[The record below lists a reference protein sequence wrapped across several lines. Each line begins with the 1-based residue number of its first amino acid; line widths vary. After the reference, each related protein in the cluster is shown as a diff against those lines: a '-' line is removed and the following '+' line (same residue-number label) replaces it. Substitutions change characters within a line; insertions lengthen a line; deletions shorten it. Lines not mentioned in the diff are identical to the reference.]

1 MSNEPDLRTFLAELV
16 ARRPEL
22 LLTFTEEVPL
32 DYTSTAVSVELEKR
46 GREAAILFKNIKGYN
61 HPLVANLC
69 ASLDLMAFGV
79 GKPGNQLRPYLSA
92 CLENLIPAVRVDSLP
107 VQELIYEGDKAD
119 LTQLPIPFHFAGD
132 AGPYITA
139 GMVAAQDPDRDVGN
153 LAYARLQI
161 KGPRRMGISLHSRQ
175 HLWDY
180 HRRAAEKGKDL
191 PAAVVIGAHPAVV
204 IAAAAKMGRDEDE
217 YDYAGALLGQPI
229 SIGKAHSVHAW
240 VPALAEIVIEGHIL
254 AEELETE
261 GPFGE
266 YTGNLTGRSTNNVF
280 EVSAITMRKG
290 AIFTDIIPGNSNE
303 HLLLGRIVKEA
314 WVHNRMAEAL
324 PFFID
329 FHYPNSGT
337 HFHCCV
343 RIEKHGEGYAKQ
355 AAELLM
361 GLDHYVKMVIVV
373 DKDIDPSNDREVM
386 WAVATRMQADRDVS
400 IINNVLCNRLDPSSS
415 GGVGAKMI
423 IDATKDLD
431 DLSEKVTLPPEA
443 RALAEKLLAGR

>member
-1 MSNEPDLRTFLAELV
+1 MSGQPDLRTFLADLE
-16 ARRPEL
+16 AKHPEL
-22 LLTFTEEVPL
+22 LLTFDEEVPL

-46 GREAAILFKNIKGYN
+46 GRQAAILFNNITG
-61 HPLVANLC
+61 HSQSLVANLC
-69 ASLDLMAFGV
+69 ASLDLMALGV
-79 GKPGNQLRPYLSA
+79 GKQGSEFRSYLSH
-92 CLENLIPAVRVDSLP
+92 CLDHLIPAKKVDKLP
-107 VQELIYEGDKAD
+107 VQEIVLEGDEVD
-119 LTQLPIPFHFAGD
+119 LTKLPIPVHFDGD

-153 LAYARLQI
+153 LAYARLQV
-161 KGPRRMGISLHSRQ
+161 KGPRRMGMSLHSRQ

-180 HRRAAEKGKDL
+180 HRRAAEQGKDL
-191 PAAVVIGAHPAVV
+191 PAAIVIGAHPSVV

-217 YDYAGALLGQPI
+217 YDYAGALLGEPLN
-229 SIGKAHSVHAW
+229 IGRAHSVNAW
-240 VPALAEIVIEGHIL
+240 VPAQAEIVIEGHIL
-254 AEELETE
+254 GGEEETE

-266 YTGNLTGRSTNNVF
+266 YTGYMTGRSTNNVF
-280 EVSAITMRKG
+280 EVSAITMRKA
-290 AIFTDIIPGNSNE
+290 AIFMDIIPGNSNE
-303 HLLLGRIVKEA
+303 HLMLGRIVKEA

-337 HFHCCV
+337 HFHCHV

-355 AAELLM
+355 AAELLL

-373 DKDIDPSNDREVM
+373 DKDIDPSNEREVM

-415 GGVGAKMI
+415 DGVGAKMI
-423 IDATKDLD
+423 IDATRDMAD
-431 DLSEKVTLPPEA
+431 SSRKVKLPPEA
-443 RALAEKLLAGR
+443 EILAGQLLKNV